1 MLNLDQHYRRGY
13 TRKFGNGKS
22 MLQQQLEWLV
32 SQFHVKFKARIFS
45 LNLKRI
51 FALMAEQI
59 YHPFESFNFGNRN
72 CFLTGEALT
81 SEEEK
86 VQVFPQWLMSRYE
99 LEEKPFKM
107 LDESMATYKD
117 IKIPCAAHINEAYLE
132 PLETEIAAAFE
143 AGYDAIKDLEE
154 LKLFQWAGK
163 LLYGL
168 IFNEI
173 QSGIKLQHSKGEE
186 FNISQ
191 SIIHKFSNLHLML
204 QSLSLP
210 IVFEDFK
217 PYSVCLFKVDNNPVE
232 FGYRDEI
239 NTLTFSLRIR
249 DFGLI
254 ICLQDNGANQS
265 YHGEIYDKIKDKLL
279 HPIQFEEFCGRVFYS
294 AYLFNRLPEYNVLP
308 ANDEIYIEAMPLRGL
323 SSKPLFDN
331 WVNKIYGQVLES
343 FWKNWGFLLLEIIKN
358 PEQPMSFL
366 FNPDGSLIN
375 EATIE
380 LPR

>member
-1 MLNLDQHYRRGY
+1 
-13 TRKFGNGKS
+13 
-22 MLQQQLEWLV
+22 
-32 SQFHVKFKARIFS
+32 
-45 LNLKRI
+45 
-51 FALMAEQI
+51 MAAQI
-59 YHPFESFNFGNRN
+59 YRPFESFNFGNRK
-72 CFLTGEALT
+72 CFLTGQALS
-81 SEEEK
+81 SEEERT
-86 VQVFPQWLMSRYE
+86 QVFPQWLMSRYE
-99 LEEKPFKM
+99 LEDKPFKM

-117 IKIPCAAHINEAYLE
+117 IKIPCAAHVNETWFE

-143 AGYDAIKDLEE
+143 TGYAAIKELDE

-204 QSLSLP
+204 QSINLP
-210 IVFEDFK
+210 VVFEEFK
-217 PYSVCLFKVDNNPVE
+217 PYSIFLFKVDNNPAE

-239 NTLTFSLRIR
+239 NTLTLSLRIR

-254 ICLQDNGANQS
+254 ICLQDNGAN
-265 YHGEIYDKIKDKLL
+265 EIYHREIFEKIKDEVL

-308 ANDEIYIEAMPLRGL
+308 AGDDIYIEAMPLRGI
-323 SSKPLFDN
+323 SSKPLFDE
-331 WVNKIYGQVLES
+331 WINKIYGQVLES
-343 FWKNWGFLLLEIIKN
+343 FWKNWGFLLLEIIKD
-358 PEQPMSFL
+358 PEKPMSFL
-366 FNPDGSLIN
+366 FDPEGGLIS
-375 EATIE
+375 EAAIE